1 MTKDKEETKDTTPET
16 TTTTTTSTATTTA
29 DKSEKAQKSEK
40 SEKSEKP
47 VEPKSETPT
56 RRKRHRI
63 AVTPRTKAEE
73 KSVFQRGGSTKRQR
87 STTNNNDTKSASAS
101 SKKNEKK
108 EVIVD
113 RKWQDWKEIYLVGTE
128 WYAYDGVYDI
138 EWDFDHL
145 RKQLAIHDDYLDES
159 EDESEDEDGEKAQDG
174 EKSEKNGGADK
185 SEKKKSNVGEKLDLE
200 GKNVFVFGST
210 EPQMFQGKLRHIPVL
225 IVVVGTITPPCKIG
239 INSVQMEQEEIL
251 DMKDMKMSWVP
262 YVPRSQQSKV
272 LSLRNQ
278 TNIYFLHC
286 KQRRSALK
294 RMKDMDVRRYE
305 YALPYFIRPST
316 YLNDVDEGT
325 EVNFVYAP
333 DGKRAMN
340 LSFDWEMDDREE
352 WLQET
357 CENNDLDVEKDKEA
371 LMAELRSQV
380 LAAKKAI
387 ADRKKER
394 QETLDAIPDEEKK
407 ALDEMKFYK
416 FYPMK
421 PDVSEFKSSYIN
433 RYYGHATKTFP

>member
-1 MTKDKEETKDTTPET
+1 MTKDKEETKDTTPE

-40 SEKSEKP
+40 T

-63 AVTPRTKAEE
+63 AVTPRTKTEE

-87 STTNNNDTKSASAS
+87 STTNNNDTKSASASS

-159 EDESEDEDGEKAQDG
+159 EDESEDEDGEK
-174 EKSEKNGGADK
+174 SEKNGGADK
-185 SEKKKSNVGEKLDLE
+185 TEKKKSDVGEKLDLE

-262 YVPRSQQSKV
+262 YIPRSQQSKV